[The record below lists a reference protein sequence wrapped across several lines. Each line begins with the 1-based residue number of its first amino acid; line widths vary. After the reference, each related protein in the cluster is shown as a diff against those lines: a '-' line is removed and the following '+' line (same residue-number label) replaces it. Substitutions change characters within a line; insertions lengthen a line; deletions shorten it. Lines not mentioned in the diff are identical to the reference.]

1 MNRPEGMETGQRAT
15 TKEDLQRRFSYSALG
30 PFRQSFR
37 EGMPVLAY
45 HKLGPLPSGAKV
57 KSFYVGEEL
66 FAWQIR
72 DLHRGGFLVRSLN
85 YWRRNLPPNRR
96 RAVLTF
102 DDGSRT
108 VLRHGLPALTR
119 HRIRAIQ
126 FLVVDAL
133 GGINHWDVRS
143 RGETPDT
150 LMNLAEVREW
160 LSGGQEIGSHTLTHA
175 NLTAIDEAKARE
187 EISASKKKLED
198 LFGVAIRHF
207 CYPYGKWSPRVRDL
221 VEEAGYETAVTLEFG
236 VNAEGRDPFTLRR
249 IGVKH
254 PSPNLRNLATLLPA
268 GFPIWFFWQP

>member
-1 MNRPEGMETGQRAT
+1 MERGQRAEA
-15 TKEDLQRRFSYSALG
+15 KEDLQRRFSYSARG
-30 PFRQSFR
+30 PFRQSFL

-45 HKLGPLPSGAKV
+45 HKLGPLPAGAKM

-72 DLHRGGFLVRSLN
+72 DLLRGGFLVRSLD

-96 RAVLTF
+96 RVVLTF

-108 VLRHGLPALTR
+108 VLRHGLPVLKR

-126 FLVVDAL
+126 FLVVGAL

-143 RGETPDT
+143 HGETPDA

-160 LSGGQEIGSHTLTHA
+160 ISGGQEIGSHTLTHA
-175 NLTAIDEAKARE
+175 NLTAIDEAKAKE

-207 CYPYGKWSPRVRDL
+207 CYPYGRWSSRVRDL

-236 VNAEGRDPFTLRR
+236 VNAQGRDPFTLRR
-249 IGVKH
+249 VGVKH
-254 PSPNLRNLATLLPA
+254 PSPSLRNVAALLPS